1 VARFASLIDCE
12 AEPTGIY
19 FALKG
24 TERYTRGTAR
34 VTGESLLV
42 NRQHAELGTTN
53 DQLISIT
60 PTNS

>member
-1 VARFASLIDCE
+1 MARFASLIDCE

-24 TERYTRGTAR
+24 TERYTSR

-60 PTNS
+60 PTNES